1 MKKLF
6 VLILG
11 LITTCT
17 MLSAQQPAGGSP
29 KPPSAEERL
38 KRVSEKLKT
47 ELQLS
52 AKQQTVVS
60 EAFKSFFKEADKL
73 RPQSPSP
80 SPPPDKAKSEPLAEK
95 RDASIKAVLTE
106 AQYKKYIELEKTLRP
121 QGPPGGY
128 KPPKQ

>member
-1 MKKLF
+1 MKK
-6 VLILG
+6 I
-11 LITTCT
+11 I
-17 MLSAQQPAGGSP
+17 MLTLVMMVTSAMLYAQHAGGPP

-38 KRVSEKLKT
+38 KRVNEKLKA

-73 RPQSPSP
+73 RPQSP
-80 SPPPDKAKSEPLAEK
+80 PPPPQPDKAKIEPLAQK

-106 AQYKKYIELEKTLRP
+106 AQYKKYVEIEKTLRP
-121 QGPPGGY
+121 QGPPGAPQ
-128 KPPKQ
+128 PPKQ

>member
-1 MKKLF
+1 MTKI
-6 VLILG
+6 VLLTLG
-11 LITTCT
+11 LMVTCM
-17 MLSAQQPAGGSP
+17 MLNAQPAGGPP

-38 KRVSEKLKT
+38 KRVNEKLKA

-73 RPQSPSP
+73 RPQSPP
-80 SPPPDKAKSEPLAEK
+80 PPPPPDKAKIEPLAQK

-106 AQYKKYIELEKTLRP
+106 AQYKKYVEIEKTLRP
-121 QGPPGGY
+121 QGPPGGP
-128 KPPKQ
+128 KPSKQ